1 MSSTGRA
8 EIRLPDAEDGVRRRA
23 FGFNHDN
30 TCSAVAVGLALS
42 YLADARG
49 LPLVPAD
56 RRAERLGP
64 SVPRD
69 AAALPGLYPNAHRL
83 HRVLADECGLG
94 AASCAW
100 RLGRA
105 LRRYCRR
112 RVPPECGLKLRWTP
126 LPRAAEIRRNLER
139 GLPVLITTFFAGEY
153 SWHTMLVYGCR
164 GTSHGTELLV
174 HAGWYDGAHILP
186 DAAGCREAEVWLPAR
201 LAVMGYFFS
210 LRDVPEP

>member
-8 EIRLPDAEDGVRRRA
+8 EIRLPDAEDSVRRRA

-42 YLADARG
+42 YLADARR

-69 AAALPGLYPNAHRL
+69 AAALPELYPNAHRL

-153 SWHTMLVYGCR
+153 SWHTM
-164 GTSHGTELLV
+164 SV
-174 HAGWYDGAHILP
+174 HFVSSSSRM
-186 DAAGCREAEVWLPAR
+186 AAFVAEVLCSSTIAPGWMRGRSLENASS
-201 LAVMGYFFS
+201 AVGWS
-210 LRDVPEP
+210 SCSQST